1 MDDFLQ
7 YLNTASADSLTK
19 IPGISQSLAE
29 RMIAARPFDSEED
42 CLKARGMGRNLLT
55 RARAA
60 FENAEAERAPD
71 ERALIPAEDQEIQE
85 EIKLE
90 ESPPVKE
97 TPPAET
103 KPSTG
108 SRLGQAF
115 LWFFR
120 ALLRLV
126 LIVLVIG
133 GIAAAIYYGAPLF
146 NERFVTPV
154 EQNAARV
161 GELENEIESLRAQL
175 TEINRQLVEVNDQ
188 LNETNSR
195 IDGIQRSIEA
205 HTASLAA
212 LTEMQTALEAQLKE
226 GNDETLLA
234 LKDEVMM
241 TRVLDMLARARL
253 YLAQSN
259 FGLAREDVQSARGLL
274 VELQTDSQDEILSQ
288 AVSRLDLALGN
299 LPDFPVVA
307 SSDLEIAWQIL
318 MTGKPAAP
326 ATPAAPE
333 PTMTITP
340 EATLAPPAS
349 ATATP

>member
-29 RMIAARPFDSEED
+29 RLVAARPFDSEED
-42 CLKARGMGRNLLT
+42 CLKVRGMGRNLLT
-55 RARAA
+55 RARSAL
-60 FENAEAERAPD
+60 ENAEAERVPD
-71 ERALIPAEDQEIQE
+71 EHALMPAEHQE
-85 EIKLE
+85 EVKLE
-90 ESPPVKE
+90 QAPPVKE
-97 TPPAET
+97 TTPPET
-103 KPSTG
+103 KPSSG
-108 SRLGQAF
+108 SRLGQVL

-133 GIAAAIYYGAPLF
+133 GIGAAIYYGAPLF

-175 TEINRQLVEVNDQ
+175 TEINRQLVEVNNR
-188 LNETNSR
+188 LNKTEGR
-195 IDGIQRSIEA
+195 IDGVQRSIEA
-205 HTASLAA
+205 HTASLAI

-226 GNDETLLA
+226 GSDETLLA
-234 LKDEVMM
+234 LKREITM

-259 FGLAREDVQSARGLL
+259 FGLAREDVRSARGLL
-274 VELQTDSQDEILSQ
+274 VELQADSQDEILSQ

-307 SSDLEIAWQIL
+307 ASDLEIAWEIL
-318 MTGKPAAP
+318 MTGEAPPTSTPEPASTP
-326 ATPAAPE
+326 LTDATPT
-333 PTMTITP
+333 PTPGVTP
-340 EATLAPPAS
+340 
-349 ATATP
+349 TP